1 MKKQPEN
8 NKYTDEE
15 FKRKSEILTNKFK
28 AWNTDEEGDYMEF
41 FNYWK
46 IYKNYKKPVVKKQP
60 KIFNIDI
67 NKCRK
72 NILY

>member
-1 MKKQPEN
+1 
-8 NKYTDEE
+8 
-15 FKRKSEILTNKFK
+15 
-28 AWNTDEEGDYMEF
+28 MEF

-46 IYKNYKKPVVKKQP
+46 IHKNYKKTVIKKQP

-72 NILY
+72 NILYYSNYDYPSYTVMIKLHLMMKISL